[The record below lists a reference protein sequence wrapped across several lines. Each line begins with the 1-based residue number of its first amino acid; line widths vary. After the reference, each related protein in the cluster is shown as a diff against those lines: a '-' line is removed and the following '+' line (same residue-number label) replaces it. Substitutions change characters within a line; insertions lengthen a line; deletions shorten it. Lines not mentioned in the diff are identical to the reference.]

1 MTNQDNKCLT
11 GKVKGGC
18 NCSSTFSNTKFQYTE
33 FHYLLNLLVN
43 NNAHSMLSN
52 IIHPS
57 SLAMVTLVGHAF
69 LNSTHTLLEAK
80 RKGGGKKG
88 GEKVASRIFL
98 SEVI

>member
-1 MTNQDNKCLT
+1 MTNQDKNCLT

-18 NCSSTFSNTKFQYTE
+18 NHSSTFSNTKFQYIE

-43 NNAHSMLSN
+43 NNAHSVLSN

-69 LNSTHTLLEAK
+69 LNSTHALLRSKKK
-80 RKGGGKKG
+80 RGGKKG
-88 GEKVASRIFL
+88 GGGEKRVFL
-98 SEVI
+98 

>member
-1 MTNQDNKCLT
+1 MTNQDNNCPT

-18 NCSSTFSNTKFQYTE
+18 NDRSTFSNTKFQYME
-33 FHYLLNLLVN
+33 FLYLLNLLVN

-69 LNSTHTLLEAK
+69 LNSTHTLLRRK
-80 RKGGGKKG
+80 RRGKKKG
-88 GEKVASRIFL
+88 RGR
-98 SEVI
+98 